1 VDQAAL
7 VTNVVPW
14 VTVGDVGKERA
25 MKRSRLDPIVL
36 TSALIMV
43 IPAFYLVLTG
53 PSADYRHAGSA
64 LYGVAAL
71 LLGARLLGLDRA
83 GRRFDGLYALDL
95 AIVLGAL
102 ASAWPTEPVWAAV
115 EWLLRLSYCGAVFI
129 RLVMVAS
136 RKVMAHSVL
145 QIVMLA
151 GCLLAVS
158 GAGFLWLEPRV
169 HSYADGLWLAFITGA
184 TVGYGDLVP
193 STAASRVLAVFI
205 VLLGYALFSVVTASI
220 AALLVGED
228 ELRQRRALHTDLRQ
242 LRADI
247 AMLRGEL
254 HAALTAPA
262 SAPQCDAATAR
273 PPPDGTS

>member
-1 VDQAAL
+1 M
-7 VTNVVPW
+7 T
-14 VTVGDVGKERA
+14 
-25 MKRSRLDPIVL
+25 
-36 TSALIMV
+36 

-53 PSADYRHAGSA
+53 PSAGYRHAGFA
-64 LYGVAAL
+64 LYGFAAL
-71 LLGARLLGLDRA
+71 LLGARLLVLDRP
-83 GRRFDGLYALDL
+83 GGRFDGPYALDL
-95 AIVLGAL
+95 AILLGAL
-102 ASAWPTEPVWAAV
+102 ANAWPAEPVWTAV
-115 EWLLRLSYCGAVFI
+115 EWLLRLGYCGAVFV

-136 RKVMAHSVL
+136 RYIRAHSVL

-151 GCLLAVS
+151 GCLLAAA

-169 HSYADGLWLAFITGA
+169 HNYADGLWLAFITGA

-205 VLLGYALFSVVTASI
+205 VLLGYALFSVVTANI

-254 HAALTAPA
+254 HAALTAQA
-262 SAPQCDAATAR
+262 GVAQCDAATAGQ
-273 PPPDGTS
+273 PADGTS

>member
-1 VDQAAL
+1 
-7 VTNVVPW
+7 
-14 VTVGDVGKERA
+14 
-25 MKRSRLDPIVL
+25 MKWSRNNPILL

-53 PSADYRHAGSA
+53 PSAGYRHAGSA

-71 LLGARLLGLDRA
+71 LLGVHLHGLDRA
-83 GRRFDGLYALDL
+83 GRRFDGPYALDL
-95 AIVLGAL
+95 AILLGAL
-102 ASAWPTEPVWAAV
+102 ASAWPTEPAWTAI
-115 EWLLRLSYCGAVFI
+115 EWLGRLSYCGAVFI

-136 RKVMAHSVL
+136 RYVMAHSVL
-145 QIVMLA
+145 QIAMLA
-151 GCLLAVS
+151 VCLLAVS

-193 STAASRVLAVFI
+193 STAASRVFAVFI

-228 ELRQRRALHTDLRQ
+228 ELRLRRELHADLRQ

-247 AMLRGEL
+247 AVLRGEL
-254 HAALTAPA
+254 HAALPATADA
-262 SAPQCDAATAR
+262 AQCDAAPAR
-273 PPPDGTS
+273 PPPVGLE

>member
-1 VDQAAL
+1 
-7 VTNVVPW
+7 
-14 VTVGDVGKERA
+14 
-25 MKRSRLDPIVL
+25 MKQSRFDPIVL
-36 TSALIMV
+36 TSALVIV

-53 PSADYRHAGSA
+53 PSAAFRHAGSA
-64 LYGVAAL
+64 LYGLAAL
-71 LLGARLLGLDRA
+71 LLGARLLGLGRA
-83 GRRFDGLYALDL
+83 GRRFGGRNALDL

-102 ASAWPTEPVWAAV
+102 ASAWPTEPVWGGV

-129 RLVMVAS
+129 RLVMLAS
-136 RKVMAHSVL
+136 RYVMARSVL

-193 STAASRVLAVFI
+193 STGASRVLAVFI

-228 ELRQRRALHTDLRQ
+228 ELRQRRALHADLRH

-247 AMLRGEL
+247 AQLRGEL
-254 HAALTAPA
+254 HAALPATVDAAQCDGAPA
-262 SAPQCDAATAR
+262 R
-273 PPPDGTS
+273 YPPDGMQ